1 VTVLLRPLR
10 ASDSL
15 ADITTLLHRAYARL
29 GAMGLNY
36 TAVDQTEAMTATR
49 VARGQCFVLEDAAQI
64 IGTITVNGPFHPT
77 TDPWARATPWYYRQD
92 IAHLHQ
98 FAVEPTRQG
107 EGLGQQLISAVEAW
121 ARQRG
126 FAGIALDTAV
136 PATHL
141 RALYAKQGYVDVDEV
156 QWDGKAYRSVV
167 MVKALVR
174 PGPSAS
180 DAAHGPARDLT
191 KMLDQA

>member
-15 ADITTLLHRAYARL
+15 ADITALLHRAYARL

-36 TAVDQTEAMTATR
+36 TAVDQTEAMTAAR
-49 VARGQCFVLEDAAQI
+49 VARGHCFVLEDAGQI

-98 FAVEPTRQG
+98 FAVEPSRQG

-121 ARQRG
+121 ARQQG

-141 RALYAKQGYVDVDEV
+141 RALYAKQGYMDVDEV

-167 MVKALVR
+167 MVKALVAAA
-174 PGPSAS
+174 PTAG
-180 DAAHGPARDLT
+180 DAEHQRAHRMT
-191 KMLDQA
+191 QQA